1 MKLRKDKNIL
11 QFFTMSLITILSGVL
26 MITFVQIKQVQMF
39 GAGVILAGIIL
50 VLMSLYTSM
59 KPKDYFIQDERSVR
73 INEKAG
79 YHAFWIMFGMGAFIR
94 LVDLFW
100 RLNLQFKDVAPI
112 YFVIGMY
119 SWIILRWYYNKRSEI

>member
-1 MKLRKDKNIL
+1 MKIRKDKNIL
-11 QFFTMSLITILSGVL
+11 QFFAMSLMMILSGAL
-26 MITFVQIKQVQMF
+26 AIAFFQLRQVQMF
-39 GAGVILAGIIL
+39 GAGIIL
-50 VLMSLYTSM
+50 GGLMLTIMALYTSM

-100 RLNLQFKDVAPI
+100 RLNIQFKDVASI
-112 YFVIGMY
+112 YFVIGLY